1 MQSRREASSGL
12 LIMTIMESGH
22 PLDHLISVA
31 DRALRAMF
39 APAHASR
46 PVPDTPRAPADAAG
60 AARASSTP
68 TGPTPP
74 TTATSA
80 ATANPTPAATA
91 GPTPAATA
99 GPTPTAM
106 AGPTPTAMAGPAP
119 TATASPTPT
128 ATAGPALTTPV
139 PSPQLSEADRRES
152 AALMRVN
159 HSGEV
164 AAQALYHGQA
174 LISRSA
180 ATRDLLLRAAHEEA
194 DHLAWCE
201 TRLKELDSRPS
212 LLVPLWYCG
221 SFAIG
226 ALAAAMGDRTS
237 LGFVVETERQVEGHL
252 NEHLA
257 RLPADDTRSRAIL
270 NVMRTDE
277 IEHGATAKS
286 AGASEL
292 PAPVRAL
299 MRHVAKVMTTAAHWI

>member
-1 MQSRREASSGL
+1 
-12 LIMTIMESGH
+12 MTVMESR
-22 PLDHLISVA
+22 HLIDPLISAA
-31 DRALRAMF
+31 DRALRAIF

-46 PVPDTPRAPADAAG
+46 PVPDAAPPVNLGSSAVG
-60 AARASSTP
+60 ANASQPVGALESTALP
-68 TGPTPP
+68 
-74 TTATSA
+74 AA
-80 ATANPTPAATA
+80 ATA
-91 GPTPAATA
+91 
-99 GPTPTAM
+99 
-106 AGPTPTAMAGPAP
+106 
-119 TATASPTPT
+119 
-128 ATAGPALTTPV
+128 
-139 PSPQLSEADRRES
+139 LSEADRWES

-180 ATRDLLLRAAHEEA
+180 TTRRMLLQAAHEEA

-212 LLVPLWYCG
+212 LLNPLWYCG

-226 ALAAAMGDRTS
+226 ALAAAAGDRTS

-257 RLPADDTRSRAIL
+257 RLPADDARSRAIL

-277 IEHGATAKS
+277 IGHGASAKA

-292 PAPVRAL
+292 PAPIRAI
-299 MRHVAKVMTTAAHWI
+299 MRQAARVMTTAAYWI